1 MTGLVCLTL
10 ALVPVGGEG
19 PPRDDPD
26 ARTLVLAL
34 DGVAYRVVETARDQG
49 AFAGWPSTS
58 RLIAPFPSV
67 TNVSFTEMFQPAGL
81 GPVPG
86 YEYSHFDR
94 ESNDIVNNS
103 PFNYEDRSFPWRDE
117 FDAIGKTLTSKLEVY
132 VRPRKKARKEL
143 VEIEE
148 TLFASPNRVVLAHM
162 GSTDAMHHIFGDEDV
177 LDLLMDVDVW
187 IREVR
192 QRHERELG
200 SPLHFVL
207 LSDHGNTL
215 GKVNSTR
222 GYKRRLRK
230 AGFTIRTKL
239 EEENDI
245 VASAFGMIGFG
256 AIYVAPQNAERAARA
271 VVDHH
276 AVAFAVWVSGPDEL
290 KILSQG
296 GEATV
301 RWRDAGGERLYA
313 YHTTFDDP
321 LDLANAV
328 EALDADGLLD
338 TEGFAPDRAW
348 LRYTARAANPDAPHR
363 LVESLTGRHLEN
375 HASVL
380 FSMRPGNTWG
390 GNSAKAGSF
399 VRAGRLEGTHG
410 GLDRDSSTGFFLP
423 DLASRVPPDEVVRA
437 ADALRDY
444 LDQRYPVGE
453 MEVAGQAD

>member
-1 MTGLVCLTL
+1 VTALACL
-10 ALVPVGGEG
+10 ALAVVPVGGEG
-19 PPRDDPD
+19 PARDDPD

-34 DGVAYRVVETARDQG
+34 DGVAYRVVEAARDQG
-49 AFAGWPSTS
+49 AFTGWPSTS

-67 TNVSFTEMFQPAGL
+67 TNVAFTEMFQPAGL

-86 YEYSHFDR
+86 YEDSHFDR

-103 PFNYEDRSFPWRDE
+103 PFNYEERSFPWRDE
-117 FDAIGKTLTSKLEVY
+117 FDAIGMTLTSKLEIY

-143 VEIEE
+143 VEIEKA
-148 TLFASPNRVVLAHM
+148 LFASPNRVVLAHM
-162 GSTDAMHHIFGDEDV
+162 GATDAMHHIFGDEDV

-215 GKVNSTR
+215 GKVTSTR

-230 AGFTIRTKL
+230 AGFTIRTRL

-256 AIYVAPQNAERAARA
+256 ALYVAPLNAERAART

-276 AVAFAVWVSGPDEL
+276 AVDFAVWVSGPDEL
-290 KILSQG
+290 DILAED

-301 RWRDAGGERLYA
+301 RWRDVDGERSYA
-313 YHTTFDDP
+313 YRRIAGDP
-321 LDLANAV
+321 LELRNAV
-328 EALDADGLLD
+328 RALDGDGLLGAD
-338 TEGFAPDRAW
+338 GFASDRDW
-348 LRYTARAANPDAPHR
+348 LHYTARAAYPDAPYR

-375 HASVL
+375 HATVL
-380 FSMRPGNTWG
+380 FSMKPGNTWG
-390 GNSAKAGSF
+390 SNSAKAGSF
-399 VRAGRLEGTHG
+399 VRAGQLEGTHG
-410 GLDRDSSTGFFLP
+410 GLDRDSSTGFLLP

-437 ADALRDY
+437 ADALREY
-444 LDQRYPVGE
+444 LDQRYPVGQT
-453 MEVAGQAD
+453 EVAGQAD